1 MRSQDCL
8 RVGVDFNKLSGYVT
22 KKCIRYNKKIIKI
35 RGLDIKMTV
44 WIAVK
49 CPCCQS
55 TDIVKNGKSKQG
67 KQRYR
72 CQNKQCVRSSFILN
86 YTNYGYQPKVKQK
99 ISEMVTNGSGVRDTA
114 RVLGISASTVMSEL
128 KKNNH

>member
-1 MRSQDCL
+1 
-8 RVGVDFNKLSGYVT
+8 
-22 KKCIRYNKKIIKI
+22 
-35 RGLDIKMTV
+35 MTV

-49 CPCCQS
+49 CPYCQS

-86 YTNYGYQPKVKQK
+86 YTNHGYQPEVKQK
-99 ISEMVTNGSGVRDTA
+99 ISEMVTNGSGVREQLLKEASDA
-114 RVLGISASTVMSEL
+114 SRVLGVNALRKSSR
-128 KKNNH
+128 N